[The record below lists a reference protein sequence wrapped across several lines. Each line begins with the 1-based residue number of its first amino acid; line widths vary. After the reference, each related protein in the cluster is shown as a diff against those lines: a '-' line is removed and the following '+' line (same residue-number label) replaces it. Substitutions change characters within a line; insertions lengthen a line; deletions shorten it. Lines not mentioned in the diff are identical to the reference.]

1 VTLPFLAA
9 IGALALLT
17 ILPGADFAVVLRWAA
32 VGGARIGITTALGVV
47 AGCAVWGAL
56 AVLGLAALFTAFPPA
71 FEVMRILGAGYL
83 VWMAARLIGK
93 SLLRE
98 SGFDT
103 RFALLNRRHGLA
115 FRQGLFTN
123 LLNPKIAAFYVGVLP
138 ALVPA
143 GAPPAITM
151 AALVACH
158 IILGLIW
165 LSLVSLAVARGR
177 SVLGR
182 PAVRRWLDRITGVV
196 LLGFRGAARA
206 RVAPHHPFALF
217 ARVCAGKPRR
227 GGQIRDWG

>member
-1 VTLPFLAA
+1 MTLAFAAA

-32 VGGARIGITTALGVV
+32 VGGARIGIITALGVV

-93 SLLRE
+93 SLLRQSSE
-98 SGFDT
+98 AGYVGAVV
-103 RFALLNRRHGLA
+103 RPGAA

-143 GAPPAITM
+143 GAPPALTM
-151 AALVACH
+151 AALVLCH

-165 LSLVSLAVARGR
+165 LSLVSLAVSRGR

-196 LLGFRGAARA
+196 LLGFAARL
-206 RVAPHHPFALF
+206 ALE
-217 ARVCAGKPRR
+217 
-227 GGQIRDWG
+227 